1 MTTASLSLL
10 KKGNKAALN
19 DELTKAPVA
28 VIVDTVVAEPEE
40 NTVVDIT
47 KMSEVEIDAMVA
59 EQGIETPADWVALDL
74 KGKVTWLEATFG
86 ASEESTGA
94 EVKAA
99 AAADAGTT
107 QELAAAHAILVGVAS
122 DGDAITDEAEQ
133 IAKVKAK
140 GKKKAKG
147 TAVEA
152 SATKSGEIVGPDVL
166 ADIVHEIENLKEP
179 EALAQIGL
187 LTEQTEMTFFR
198 LGGILSLVQ
207 SNAWYAPYAT
217 FRAFVETEH
226 GMGYHKATYFIQ
238 IYNCLVESGVP
249 WEKVK
254 SVGWTKLKEIAKV
267 INNDNVDE
275 WVKIATAQTTINL
288 IDTVKKHLASGAPVA
303 IEDQSSKTVTT
314 KTFKVH
320 EDQKLTIEAAI
331 NKAKEATGTAVDTA
345 ALEFICLEYLGT
357 LGLGERLKTVG
368 VEKATNA
375 LAEAFPEW
383 DFTASPV
390 GADGAGDSEG

>member
-19 DELTKAPVA
+19 DELTKAPV
-28 VIVDTVVAEPEE
+28 VVDTVVETEE

-59 EQGIETPADWVALDL
+59 EQGIETPADWAGLNL

-86 ASEESTGA
+86 ASDESTGA

-107 QELAAAHAILVGVAS
+107 QELAAAHAILAGSPTTETVKTAQEII
-122 DGDAITDEAEQ
+122 ADEA
-133 IAKVKAK
+133 KAASTKTK

-152 SATKSGEIVGPDVL
+152 STTKSGEIVGPDVL

-288 IDTVKKHLASGAPVA
+288 IDTVKKHVASGAPVA

-345 ALEFICLEYLGT
+345 ALEFICLDYMGGMSMKDKLMK
-357 LGLGERLKTVG
+357 LGLEAAANL
-368 VEKATNA
+368 
-375 LAEAFPEW
+375 LQDAFPN
-383 DFTASPV
+383 
-390 GADGAGDSEG
+390 ADISVELKEEIQAA